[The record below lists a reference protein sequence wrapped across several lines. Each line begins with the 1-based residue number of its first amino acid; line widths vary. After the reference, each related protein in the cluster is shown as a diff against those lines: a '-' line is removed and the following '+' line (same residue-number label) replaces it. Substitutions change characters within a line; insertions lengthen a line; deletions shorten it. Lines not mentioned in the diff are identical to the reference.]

1 MALILPESAEV
12 AAWKSEQAQQVEFKV
27 REMEHWDTELKRID
41 PSLSLIVAKPGSE
54 DVGLLPGRWHVQKEI
69 PGAPDEFWPL
79 VGPNDEYRE
88 PGAWVL
94 DEFEAADLWDG
105 RVARDK
111 KELKRKLREAKV
123 RAKRL
128 EAEQRAE
135 EIDFQARAARRV
147 RGPEGLRKRTDLKA
161 SPKTLAHRQKTAER
175 TTEADKKP

>member
-1 MALILPESAEV
+1 MSLILPESVEV
-12 AAWKSEQAQQVEFKV
+12 AAWKAEQADQVESKV

-54 DVGLLPGRWHVQKEI
+54 DVGLLPGRWHVQKHI
-69 PGAPDEFWPL
+69 PNAPDEYWPL
-79 VGPNDEYRE
+79 VGPHDEYRE

-94 DEFEAADLWDG
+94 DEFKAADLWDG

-123 RAKRL
+123 RAKEL
-128 EAEQRAE
+128 LAEQRQA

-147 RGPEGLRKRTDLKA
+147 RGDSGLSKRTDLKA
-161 SPKTLAHRQKTAER
+161 SPKTLAHRQKASER
-175 TTEADKKP
+175 SAGTGKEP

>member
-1 MALILPESAEV
+1 MPLIPPESAEV
-12 AAWKSEQAQQVEFKV
+12 AAWKAEQAQQVESKV
-27 REMEHWDTELKRID
+27 REMEHWDRELKRID

-79 VGPNDEYRE
+79 VGPDDEYRE

-94 DEFEAADLWDG
+94 DEFNANDLWDP
-105 RVARDK
+105 RVHRTK
-111 KELKRKLREAKV
+111 KEAKQKLSDARA

-128 EAEQRAE
+128 LAEQRAE

-147 RGPEGLRKRTDLKA
+147 RGESGLVKRTDLKA
-161 SPKTLAHRQKTAER
+161 SRKTLEARAKATEG
-175 TTEADKKP
+175 TTNAGKEP